1 MDGYGAGTGRTARKQ
16 SENGQKQCFLHDYGC
31 FDKNESGS
39 STSMVLF
46 ECRYNVNNRNLQ
58 KRSSISVSNTQKS
71 SKNECLSIKTS
82 FRVRFESRNGFPA
95 GFAGHLTL
103 TRTRTRHMTRALT
116 RGGSKTRATHYLP
129 YCGAPCDACPS
140 GKPGTSSDKPLR
152 WELAVSSKARI

>member
-1 MDGYGAGTGRTARKQ
+1 MDGYGAGTGQTVQKQ
-16 SENGQKQCFLHDYGC
+16 SENGQQWCFLHDYGC

-82 FRVRFESRNGFPA
+82 FRVCFESRNEFSM

-103 TRTRTRHMTRALT
+103 TCTRTCHMTHTLT
-116 RGGSKTRATHYLP
+116 CGRSKTCAAH
-129 YCGAPCDACPS
+129 
-140 GKPGTSSDKPLR
+140 
-152 WELAVSSKARI
+152 

>member
-1 MDGYGAGTGRTARKQ
+1 MDGYGAGTGRTVQKQ
-16 SENGQKQCFLHDYGC
+16 SENGQKQCFSHDYGC

-46 ECRYNVNNRNLQ
+46 ECRYNVNNPNLQ

-116 RGGSKTRATHYLP
+116 RGGSKTRATHYLQ
-129 YCGAPCDACPS
+129 PS
-140 GKPGTSSDKPLR
+140 TTSLLVCCR
-152 WELAVSSKARI
+152 TG